1 MRKIINKLGESKM
14 DYQNRPQRQMH
25 DVSSLALKC
34 EECGTDITE
43 LPFEPT
49 KRDDGTYG
57 RLYCQQCNRARRKN
71 FGPRRDFNRGSRY

>member
-1 MRKIINKLGESKM
+1 M

-25 DVSSLALKC
+25 DVSALGLKC
-34 EECGTDITE
+34 EECGAEIKE

-57 RLYCQQCNRARRKN
+57 RLYCQPCNRNRRKS
-71 FGPRRDFNRGSRY
+71 FGGGDRGGFGGGRRDRY